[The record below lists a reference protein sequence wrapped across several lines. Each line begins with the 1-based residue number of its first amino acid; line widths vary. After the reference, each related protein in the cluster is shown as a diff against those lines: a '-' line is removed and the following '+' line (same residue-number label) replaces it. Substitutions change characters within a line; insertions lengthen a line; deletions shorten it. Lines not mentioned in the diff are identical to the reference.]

1 MYFYGYNYVLL
12 YFDTVTLTCKTV
24 GWSEKIQNSQSHRNH
39 YLAHEPESKK
49 HFDPILRRF

>member
-1 MYFYGYNYVLL
+1 MYFYGYNSVLL
-12 YFDTVTLTCKTV
+12 YFYTVTLTCKTV

-49 HFDPILRRF
+49 HFDPI